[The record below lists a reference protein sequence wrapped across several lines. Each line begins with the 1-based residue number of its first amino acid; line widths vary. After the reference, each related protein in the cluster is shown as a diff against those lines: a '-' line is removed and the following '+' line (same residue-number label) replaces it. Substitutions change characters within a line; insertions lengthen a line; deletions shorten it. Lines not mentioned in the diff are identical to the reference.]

1 MECLSSALQ
10 GKPDQE
16 MHSTRW
22 LEFYFIRLGCSNR
35 IMQNCCVSLTLM
47 PQEVRGSQSEFLF
60 HAFPPRLTDASSAP
74 LILMTSGCL
83 LQGHFRS
90 LLIRI
95 TFQNQELEQEVG
107 KTKLG
112 CKKKISRWQPPDW
125 SPTSLYGITK
135 HIKKQ
140 QVTYHIIMSAIFNVS
155 FSPSID
161 AAGASPKT
169 KINSRQ
175 LL

>member
-1 MECLSSALQ
+1 MR
-10 GKPDQE
+10 K
-16 MHSTRW
+16 TV
-22 LEFYFIRLGCSNR
+22 
-35 IMQNCCVSLTLM
+35 VSLPLM
-47 PQEVRGSQSEFLF
+47 PQAVRGSQSEFLF
-60 HAFPPRLTDASSAP
+60 HALPPCLTDASSAP

-112 CKKKISRWQPPDW
+112 CKKKNQDDNRNHLIEAPPLFMASRSTLKSSRYD
-125 SPTSLYGITK
+125 
-135 HIKKQ
+135 
-140 QVTYHIIMSAIFNVS
+140 YHIVMSAIFNVS